1 MGMTMEGLP
10 ANVSEVISA
19 ARTLPEVAP
28 GIVGIALLGSW
39 ARAAGRVDSDV
50 DLIVLTAEPPALLD
64 DRSWFTAFGK
74 DAVLVGERDFGLVQE
89 RRLRRP
95 DGLEVEV
102 GIAGPAWAAVPPD
115 TGTSQVVR
123 DGMQVLFDPENLL
136 AELVRAVR

>member
-1 MGMTMEGLP
+1 MEGLP

-28 GIVGIALLGSW
+28 GIVGIALVGSW
-39 ARAAGRVDSDV
+39 ARAAGRGDSDV

-64 DRSWFTAFGK
+64 DRSWFAAFGK
-74 DAVLVGERDFGLVQE
+74 DAVLVGERNFGLVQE

-102 GIAGPAWAAVPPD
+102 GVASPAWAAVPPD
-115 TGTSQVVR
+115 AGTSQVVR
-123 DGMQVLFDPENLL
+123 DGLHVLFDPEHLL
-136 AELVRAVR
+136 ADLARAVQ